1 MPHRSYRTCLGLLAL
16 LVTSTFIPRAS
27 PAQFLDPDTKL
38 FCWHCNSHN
47 SHFIGGA
54 TAGAALHVM
63 PFVKKSWETPA
74 GRIAT
79 VAIGGVGLELADYV
93 QCRQTHSCGRE
104 DAGFGFVDLGYDV
117 AGAVATELLIA
128 GLKHVPG
135 LKRLL

>member
-47 SHFIGGA
+47 SHF
-54 TAGAALHVM
+54 
-63 PFVKKSWETPA
+63 
-74 GRIAT
+74 
-79 VAIGGVGLELADYV
+79 IGGVGLELADYV

>member
-38 FCWHCNSHN
+38 FCWQCNSHN

-54 TAGAALHVM
+54 TADAGLHVM

-74 GRIAT
+74 GRIVT

-93 QCRQTHSCGRE
+93 RWRQTHSCGRG
-104 DAGFGFVDLGYDV
+104 DGGVRFGGLGSD
-117 AGAVATELLIA
+117 
-128 GLKHVPG
+128 
-135 LKRLL
+135 